1 MHTSLTPVLAFGMPN
16 ASELMIIMVLV
27 FIFFGA
33 GRLPDVLKQ
42 FGKGVKEFKDASDGV
57 ERKATKRSR
66 DEDEEA
72 DDDEQAA
79 FEEFKR
85 QRAAKQIGKDTT
97 RDVRP
102 ARPPEPAGDD
112 ADGDGDNDAYGST
125 PPARKKG

>member
-33 GRLPDVLKQ
+33 GRLPDVL
-42 FGKGVKEFKDASDGV
+42 KEFKDASDGV